1 MICNKKNIYYKIML
15 ILVFGILI
23 FLIIP
28 NKSNA
33 VGLSISTSKSV
44 VEPGENFNVTISANG
59 LVGRVKATVSNG
71 KGVFDK
77 WLENNSESF
86 ICTAGSSGEIK
97 ITASGDISTTTNPPK
112 DDFYSVSKVVKIAPK
127 DTPKPPQKSDDA
139 NLSNLGIKP
148 HDFNTFR
155 SATTSYDLVVPN
167 DVSRVNIY
175 AKAHNNKATISGT
188 GYRDLKI
195 GHNTFNVICT
205 AENGK
210 TKTYTL
216 NITRKSEEEKPTE
229 KPTEKPVNSSDALL
243 SSLTIV
249 GIPLSESF
257 DAKVNEYTVQ
267 VLENVTN
274 VNIEATPSNEKA
286 NVLIEGGKDL
296 VMGENIAKITV
307 TAEDGTINV
316 YTLKIIKTAN
326 KMLLETL
333 IIGYLDETGKFVEL
347 STKPKFSPEIFNYT
361 IIENIEYNIN
371 ELKIDAI
378 TNTKDI
384 EVEIKGN
391 NELKEGKNTIT
402 IILKKKTEDEINK
415 TEQIEYK
422 IIVNKQAKPVEPKVG
437 IVGMIKNTFTGME
450 TSLQGFVD
458 KNKKT
463 IIVSALGFC
472 SIIMIGLS
480 IYVVID
486 YKKYKI
492 ILNKITK
499 LTQLTQESS
508 ITATSQEMV
517 NNEKEVQSVE
527 KIEKEPTEVETS
539 IEK

>member
-1 MICNKKNIYYKIML
+1 MGQKDFKKSI
-15 ILVFGILI
+15 I
-23 FLIIP
+23 FLIILFTVMLISKKVYGATL
-28 NKSNA
+28 N
-33 VGLSISTSKSV
+33 ISTSKEEVAQGEKFTVTVSV
-44 VEPGENFNVTISANG
+44 KNGAGPVT
-59 LVGRVKATVSNG
+59 ATVSNG
-71 KGVFDK
+71 SGSLEKTWLDENSASFTCIAGKSGKVTITVFGIIAD
-77 WLENNSESF
+77 
-86 ICTAGSSGEIK
+86 A
-97 ITASGDISTTTNPPK
+97 ITTVDEEKNI
-112 DDFYSVSKVVKIAPK
+112 SKVVNII
-127 DTPKPPQKSDDA
+127 TPPPQKSDDA

-216 NITRKSEEEKPTE
+216 NITRKSEEE

-492 ILNKITK
+492 ILNKIIK